1 MLFMKKNS
9 LILAALLTSVLIC
22 DVNAQETDP
31 LETES
36 RNVASA
42 FMGAANFVVGRIG
55 VECLSVLGRLETPRE
70 YVNIWQERNAKYY
83 TASTKYVAKKMEA
96 ADALGGTVA
105 RDAVLKEYSSIVRK
119 EGEATL
125 VEWIGKGNKRDGC
138 QRAVMLIDKGILDV
152 GPEVPI
158 YQDLQALAVWS
169 KITE

>member
-1 MLFMKKNS
+1 MNNRAP
-9 LILAALLTSVLIC
+9 ILVGLCISILTFNAC
-22 DVNAQETDP
+22 AQEVDA
-31 LETES
+31 LESES

-55 VECLSVLGRLETPRE
+55 IECLSLLGRLETPRE

>member
-9 LILAALLTSVLIC
+9 LILVALLTSLLIC
-22 DVNAQETDP
+22 DANAQETDP

-55 VECLSVLGRLETPRE
+55 VECLSMLGRLETPRE

-83 TASTKYVAKKMEA
+83 DASTKYIAKRMEA
-96 ADALGGTVA
+96 ADASGGVVA

-119 EGEATL
+119 EGEATIAAW
-125 VEWIGKGNKRDGC
+125 VGKSSKREGC
-138 QRAVMLIDKGILDV
+138 QRAVSLIDRGILDV
-152 GPEVPI
+152 NPEIPI
-158 YQDLQALAVWS
+158 YEDLQALAVWS
-169 KITE
+169 KIN

>member
-1 MLFMKKNS
+1 MKS
-9 LILAALLTSVLIC
+9 YVSVSAGLLIILLVTSAR
-22 DVNAQETDP
+22 AQDDG

-55 VECLSVLGRLETPRE
+55 IECLPMLGRLETPRE

-83 TASTKYVAKKMEA
+83 TASTRYIAKKMEA
-96 ADALGGTVA
+96 ADAIGGSVA
-105 RDAVLKEYSSIVRK
+105 RDAVLKEYSTIVRK
-119 EGEATL
+119 EGEATIFD
-125 VEWIGKGNKRDGC
+125 WIGRGNKREGC

-152 GPEVPI
+152 NPEVPV

>member
-1 MLFMKKNS
+1 MKS
-9 LILAALLTSVLIC
+9 YSSVLIALLISISTL
-22 DVNAQETDP
+22 DTHAQGVDE

-55 VECLSVLGRLETPRE
+55 IECLGLLGRLETPRE
-70 YVNIWQERNAKYY
+70 FVNIWQERNAKYY
-83 TASTKYVAKKMEA
+83 TASTKYIAKKMEV
-96 ADALGGTVA
+96 ADATGGVVA
-105 RDAVLKEYSSIVRK
+105 RDAVLKEYSAIVRK

-125 VEWIGKGNKRDGC
+125 VDWIGKGSKSEGC
-138 QRAVMLIDKGILDV
+138 HRAVMLIDQGILDV
-152 GPEVPI
+152 TPEVPV